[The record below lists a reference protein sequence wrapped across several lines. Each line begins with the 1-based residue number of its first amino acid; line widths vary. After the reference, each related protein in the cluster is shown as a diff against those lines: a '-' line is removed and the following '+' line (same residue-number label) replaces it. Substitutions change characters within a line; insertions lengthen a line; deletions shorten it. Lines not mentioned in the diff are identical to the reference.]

1 MSLPEEQLQL
11 PEGAAQ
17 PVKQRRAQKQ
27 PSSFGARQITPGGGK
42 VRVGTRGE
50 GANRRK
56 VTKRLELTPQKRH
69 YAEFETCDR
78 GDCKSKKRCDACMKY
93 SRQAVKNARVAKGNQ
108 GLSKNERRAQKQPSS
123 FGARQITPGG
133 GKVRVGTRGEG
144 ANRRKVTKRLELTP
158 QKRHYAEFE
167 TCDRGDCKSKKRCDA
182 CMKYSRQAVKN
193 ARVAKGNQGLSKNE
207 REERCLF
214 LSSTV
219 LEDDPQARRSQIKR
233 RSAKIQRALNRVQEG
248 GSIYVFGKSTCYV
261 GPYMAK
267 RVKGKWVVG
276 PAKGVLHVGV
286 YEGEHK
292 NGMWHGDGKITN
304 PDGSWTV
311 GSWKQGKKHGR
322 ETTYFPGGNLLVKLS
337 YEYVDGVY
345 HGHSTAQFYDGTIR
359 ERTFRHG
366 KCENWFETTEDGV
379 FEYLDADS
387 DDEATD
393 SCRVKVTFPCG
404 TSYEG
409 GWDAD
414 LYNKTKISPDGM
426 NGLGRMEYLN
436 GDIYVGGWKRGKRQ
450 GWGELTCAGGQRHRG
465 LWDKGEM
472 DPRQKKITDYFGTV

>member
-42 VRVGTRGE
+42 VRVGTRGV
-50 GANRRK
+50 GAN
-56 VTKRLELTPQKRH
+56 L
-69 YAEFETCDR
+69 
-78 GDCKSKKRCDACMKY
+78 
-93 SRQAVKNARVAKGNQ
+93 
-108 GLSKNERRAQKQPSS
+108 
-123 FGARQITPGG
+123 
-133 GKVRVGTRGEG
+133 
-144 ANRRKVTKRLELTP
+144 RKVTKRLELTP

-248 GSIYVFGKSTCYV
+248 GSIYVFGKQPCYV
-261 GPYMAK
+261 GTYMAK

-311 GSWKQGKKHGR
+311 GSWKQGKRHGR

-337 YEYVDGVY
+337 YEYVDGVK

-436 GDIYVGGWKRGKRQ
+436 GDIYVGGWKRGMRQ

-472 DPRQKKITDYFGTV
+472 DPRQKKITDYFGTVYGVNISSEF